1 MQERVC
7 RALSRLK
14 LLLFPV
20 VLPARLLAL
29 RHRFCFRSPS
39 PPVCFRRPPPPIR
52 LRRKPDPGAPSSRG
66 GSFRQFHVPPLPLT
80 TVVVWHNSGVAL
92 GALRVATGDLRDVAL
107 GYDTISRNWF
117 ALLGVLLCSRFEK
130 AKPKAQIA

>member
-92 GALRVATGDLRDVAL
+92 GALRVATDCPA
-107 GYDTISRNWF
+107 
-117 ALLGVLLCSRFEK
+117 AMLLLDFMMASDWWGS
-130 AKPKAQIA
+130 A